1 MKKIIRIKILSFSQK
16 ISFKIKIMIVM
27 EIRFLFLS
35 IAAISSQAKQLTNK
49 ILNILLLN
57 KDKVLL
63 IILIM
68 HVKNMLARLQASMY
82 LIL

>member
-1 MKKIIRIKILSFSQK
+1 
-16 ISFKIKIMIVM
+16 MIVM

-57 KDKVLL
+57 KDRVLL

-68 HVKNMLARLQASMY
+68 PVENMLARLQASMY

>member
-1 MKKIIRIKILSFSQK
+1 MKKIIRMKILSYSQK
-16 ISFKIKIMIVM
+16 ILFKIKKMIVM

-68 HVKNMLARLQASMY
+68 PVKNMLARLQASMY